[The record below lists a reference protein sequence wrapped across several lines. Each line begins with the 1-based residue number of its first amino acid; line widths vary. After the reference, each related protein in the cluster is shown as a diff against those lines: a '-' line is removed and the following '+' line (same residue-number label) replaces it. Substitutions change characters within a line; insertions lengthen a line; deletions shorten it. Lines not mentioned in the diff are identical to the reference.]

1 MWTGRPAISPE
12 TYTID
17 VSNESM
23 IGGPEANP
31 SLARKMAKVYKDV
44 GLVLLRGAPEIG
56 NDLEIGKK
64 WVTGSGHQNKQ
75 ENFPK
80 VLRKILLKVLENFEM
95 TLMKSLHATFGQV
108 RRWC

>member
-44 GLVLLRGAPEIG
+44 GLVLLRGAPELG
-56 NDLEIGKK
+56 NDLEVGKK
-64 WVTGSGHQNKQ
+64 WVTGSGHQ
-75 ENFPK
+75 
-80 VLRKILLKVLENFEM
+80 KILENKFKNSLKISLQNFS
-95 TLMKSLHATFGQV
+95 KI
-108 RRWC
+108 

>member
-31 SLARKMAKVYKDV
+31 ALARKMAKVYKDV
-44 GLVLLRGAPEIG
+44 GLVLLRGAPELG
-56 NDLEIGKK
+56 NDLEVGKK
-64 WVTGSGHQNKQ
+64 WVTGSGHQNFSKISS
-75 ENFPK
+75 
-80 VLRKILLKVLENFEM
+80 KILLKFRSKVFQKL
-95 TLMKSLHATFGQV
+95 K
-108 RRWC
+108 